1 MSVSSGMKLQNKTKS
16 TPKSNTFRKTKG
28 KHSITRLPPVASNE
42 GACPLLYHSNHN
54 SDKRSENNDEK
65 IKKNKKFK
73 PTSGQ
78 TKTFN
83 ALDGNCAYWMKKK
96 SPERVGVLT
105 LTFKDHITC
114 MKEGQR
120 RWNNLNRLIN
130 REKKFIVLHKVAE
143 AQKSGRLHYHLIIET
158 TGSIRGNIDW
168 DIYDKMGEAKGRDKY
183 KYGAQ
188 LGKTATPHLNELW
201 KWLRV
206 KCKSTGFGRS
216 ELMPMKKPEHLK
228 NYIGKYLQKDMQDN
242 ALKKDGKN
250 KNMRIS
256 TYGRKCIK
264 VANTKCSFV
273 FGNGGIFRRRL
284 KVWAEER
291 GFKDTDEIYEIFGP
305 HWCNHLHNH
314 IKDDKV
320 LGDYLDKRWK
330 ELQNPNERNK
340 TVYPWKGQILSGAF
354 SEKAKAYLVE
364 EYLNDDEEAKSRT
377 RKRSQPEERDHFNHY
392 KLQKSN
398 ASKYEQYI

>member
-1 MSVSSGMKLQNKTKS
+1 MSVSLGMNHQNKTKGS
-16 TPKSNTFRKTKG
+16 AKSNTFRNKKG
-28 KHSITRLPPVASNE
+28 ELLYNRLPPVASTE
-42 GACPLLYHSNHN
+42 GVSPLLYHSNHN
-54 SDKRSENNDEK
+54 SDKSLKIEEK
-65 IKKNKKFK
+65 KKAKKSVFK

-83 ALDGNCAYWMKKK
+83 ALKGNCEYWMKKI

-130 REKKFIVLHKVAE
+130 REKKFNILHKVAE

-158 TGSIRGNIDW
+158 TGSIKGNIDW

-183 KYGAQ
+183 KFGAQ

-273 FGNGGIFRRRL
+273 NGNGGIFRRRL

-305 HWCNHLHNH
+305 HWCNHLHEH
-314 IKDDKV
+314 IKNDRV
-320 LGDYLDKRWK
+320 LGDYLDKRWN
-330 ELQNPNERNK
+330 ELQNPDERNK
-340 TVYPWKGQILSGAF
+340 TLYPWKGQIMSGAF
-354 SEKAKAYLVE
+354 SSKTIEGAMNDYLKRNK
-364 EYLNDDEEAKSRT
+364 LKTGSRT
-377 RKRSQPEERDHFNHY
+377 RYEENRHYQHY
-392 KLQKSN
+392 KLKKLYAERYQK
-398 ASKYEQYI
+398 II